1 MESNTSRADM
11 HVHSKYSHRPSSW
24 ILKKIGCAESYT
36 DPFFIYKNLKEMG
49 MDFVTI
55 TDHNTIQGCL
65 DIAHLPDTFI
75 SEEVTTYFPEDTCKL
90 HVLVYDITEKDHE
103 TISTIRQN
111 VFDLVDY
118 LNEKDIIHSIA
129 HPMFSINGKLEISHF
144 HKMLLLFK
152 NFELNGARDNLQNQI
167 IQEITKT
174 LTKEKIE
181 NLSNQYSIK
190 PRGESPWVKTLT
202 SGSDDHSSLYMG
214 CSFTETKKAEN
225 PKDFLS
231 KINSGFCRVTTQN
244 STPETLA
251 HNLYSILYQF
261 YDVTFN
267 INEWINDSDITGFL
281 QSTLLPKNHEYKV
294 NSNKKKASSG
304 PGKEFNTKGSG
315 VPQKVLE
322 TARSIIMHNPELKKW
337 PENPLESSKERGKIF
352 HKFVNALTDLIVH
365 KFADDFLNKMTKADL
380 FYLFTA
386 VSSSASLYMMMSPY
400 FIAYYLFSR
409 DRALCIKCMNDF
421 NIKLEDKKFEET
433 KIAVFTDT
441 FNEINGVASAVRS
454 QIQAAQQTKKPM
466 TLFTCDPE
474 QKKEKNIEPFSP
486 IGKFNMP
493 EYPELKIYYPPFL
506 KLLKFCWEENFT
518 HIHSETPGAMGL
530 TALAASKLLNISF
543 HGTYHTSLPQ
553 TVGSITG
560 DTQLEDLLWKYMIW
574 FYNKMEK
581 IFSPSSVTAKEL
593 TEKGIPEEKIIVH
606 PWGVDTEKFN
616 PAKKNGFFKR
626 NYNIDDS
633 VIKLIYVGRVSKEK
647 NLHIFEQVMRKISQ
661 KRDDVCLIVIGDGP
675 YLKEMK
681 SSSADLPVLFT
692 GYMEGEE
699 LSEAYASADI
709 FVFPSTVD
717 TMGNVVM
724 EAQASGIPVVVT
736 DKGGPSENII
746 SNETGII
753 VSSGDNFADRFAD
766 AILSLCNDF
775 ELTEEMKVN
784 ARNYTNERS
793 FENSFLSFWN
803 KYQNADQF
811 EYTKIN

>member
-1 MESNTSRADM
+1 MENIINNTSRTDM
-11 HVHSKYSHRPSSW
+11 HVHSKYSYRPASW

-36 DPFFIYKNLKEMG
+36 DPFYIYKNLKEMG

-75 SEEVTTYFPEDTCKL
+75 SEEVTTYFPEDGCKL

-103 TISTIRQN
+103 VISSIRQN

-118 LNEKDIIHSIA
+118 LNEKNIVHSIA
-129 HPMFSINGKLEISHF
+129 HPMFSINGKLEDHHF
-144 HKMLLLFK
+144 HRMLLLFK
-152 NFELNGARDNLQNQI
+152 NFELNGAKDNLQNQI
-167 IQEITKT
+167 IQKLTKT

-181 NLSNQYSIK
+181 ELSNKYSIK
-190 PRGESPWVKTLT
+190 PRGKNPWVKVLT

-214 CSFTETKKAEN
+214 YSFTETKKAEN
-225 PKDFLS
+225 PRDFLT
-231 KINSGFCRVTTQN
+231 KVNSGYSRLTTQN
-244 STPETLA
+244 SRPETLA

-267 INEWINDSDITGFL
+267 INEWINDPDITGFL
-281 QSTLLPKNHEYKV
+281 KSTLLPHNHEYRV
-294 NSNKKKASSG
+294 NSNKEEASS
-304 PGKEFNTKGSG
+304 KSENNFNNKGSG

-322 TARSIIMHNPELKKW
+322 AAKSIINYNPELKKW
-337 PENPLESSKERGKIF
+337 AENPSKSSEERGKVL
-352 HKFVNALTDLIVH
+352 HKFVNDITDLIVH

-409 DRALCIKCMNDF
+409 DRGFCIKCMEDF
-421 NIKLEDKKFEET
+421 NIKFEDKSFQET

-454 QIQAAQQTKKPM
+454 QIQAAKQTEKPM
-466 TLFTCDPE
+466 TLITCDPD

-486 IGKFNMP
+486 IGEFNMP

-506 KLLKFCWEENFT
+506 KLLNFCWEENFT
-518 HIHSETPGAMGL
+518 HIHAETPGAMGL
-530 TALAASKLLNISF
+530 TALAVSNLLNISF
-543 HGTYHTSLPQ
+543 YGTYHTSLPQ

-560 DTQLEDLLWKYMIW
+560 DNQLEDLLWKYMIW
-574 FYNKMEK
+574 FYNKMDK
-581 IFSPSSVTAKEL
+581 IFSPSSVTANEL
-593 TEKGIPEEKIIVH
+593 VEKGIPEKKIIVH

-616 PAKKNGFFKR
+616 PVKKNGFFKR
-626 NYNIDDS
+626 NYDIDDS
-633 VIKLIYVGRVSKEK
+633 VIKLLYVGRVSKEK
-647 NLHIFEQVMRKISQ
+647 NLHIFESVMRKITQ
-661 KRDDVCLIVIGDGP
+661 TRDDVCLIVIGDGP
-675 YLKEMK
+675 YLEEMK
-681 SSSADLPVLFT
+681 NSSADLPVLFT
-692 GYMEGEE
+692 GYMAGEE

-724 EAQASGIPVVVT
+724 EAQASGIPVVIT

-746 SNETGII
+746 SDKTGII
-753 VSSGDNFADRFAD
+753 VSSDENFADKFAD
-766 AILSLCNDF
+766 AVLSLCNDH
-775 ELTEEMKVN
+775 ELTEKMKVN
-784 ARNYTNERS
+784 ARNYTNDRS
-793 FENSFLSFWN
+793 FENSFLSFWS
-803 KYQNADQF
+803 KYNF
-811 EYTKIN
+811 KN